1 MGHENQDVLRGTDCS
16 SFVTSWEEDIS
27 CSIARVPTS
36 NVVCGFIHTS
46 F

>member
-1 MGHENQDVLRGTDCS
+1 MGHENQDVLRVTDS
-16 SFVTSWEEDIS
+16 TSATSWEEDIK
-27 CSIARVPTS
+27 CSISIVTIS